1 MKLFKLVASG
11 ALLFATQTSFATV
24 EQAELRGTLDAL
36 YVQDKV
42 ASVLDSDLT
51 IREDL
56 GESWLNGSKEAELE
70 VVRDIIDQLGKLQLG
85 KFVVDDSPSLVTN
98 IRDEILSGRQDY
110 YIMRDA
116 HPKAH
121 QCVNA
126 SFIVEDNDFFPAGS
140 FLGDSNIQHDAIVRF
155 SSSNPDPSSDTVHTV
170 RGAAIKVLM
179 GDQTHDF
186 VMQSAANFPT
196 DDIEQFSNLIKVGRT
211 RNCLS
216 IIPDPENDSTL
227 GPLLDFFYQL
237 NKATQCLVESDFN
250 LLDLPETVRSIM
262 RFRQGFEDSEIKS
275 VFDFDYFSVTP
286 YAYQDIVF
294 KYEVSPAICA
304 ESNSEGMSFTAEEA
318 ANSEGLENNIQR
330 VLGAGSACYDLNVV
344 ARPTDI
350 SDKQAIEFLVETW
363 DEKSSQVLERVKV
376 ASIVIPMLA
385 LGTEI
390 TSLACDE
397 MSYNNGRNADGFKP
411 LGSIN
416 RGRIPIYDRL
426 SAFRLEANEHLRSMN
441 Q

>member
-1 MKLFKLVASG
+1 MKHFKLVITAV
-11 ALLFATQTSFATV
+11 LLFVAQASFATV
-24 EQAELRGTLDAL
+24 DQAELRSTLDAL

-42 ASVLDSDLT
+42 ASINDGDLF
-51 IREDL
+51 IRQDL
-56 GESWLNGSKEAELE
+56 GESWLHGSKEAELA
-70 VVRDIIDQLGKLQLG
+70 VVRDIINQLGKLQLG

-98 IRDEILSGRQDY
+98 IRDEVLSGRQDY
-110 YIMRDA
+110 YILRDA

-126 SFIVEDNDFFPAGS
+126 SFTVENNDFFPIGS

-196 DDIEQFSNLIKVGRT
+196 DDLEQFSNLIKVGRT

-216 IIPDPENDSTL
+216 IIADPGHDSIL
-227 GPLLDFFYQL
+227 GPALDFIYQL
-237 NKATQCLVESDFN
+237 QQATQCLIESDFN
-250 LLDLPETVRSIM
+250 LLDLPETVRAIM

-286 YAYQDIVF
+286 YAYENIVF
-294 KYEVSPAICA
+294 KYEISPATCP
-304 ESNSEGMSFTAEEA
+304 EPNSENRSFTAEEA
-318 ANSEGLENNIQR
+318 ADSEGLENNIQR
-330 VLGAGSACYDLNVV
+330 VLSGGAACYDLNVV

-350 SDKQAIEFLVETW
+350 SDEQAIEFLIETW
-363 DEKSSQVLERVKV
+363 DQKSSQVLERIKV
-376 ASIVIPMLA
+376 ASVVIPMLT
-385 LGTEI
+385 LGADI
-390 TSLACDE
+390 TSLTCDE

-426 SAFRLEANEHLRSMN
+426 SAFRLEANEHLRHMN